1 MASDWFRRFTPA
13 PDSGVRLFCFPHAGG
28 AAGAYLALSRRLA
41 PELDVLAA
49 QYPGRQDRRTEPPLD
64 DLGRLVDALADELTP
79 LCGDGDRPYAF
90 LGHSMG
96 ALVAYELTRALDRR
110 GLPGPRHLFLSGRS
124 APAESD
130 TMDRLDTDEAILARI
145 RLLGGTAVEILD
157 EPELME
163 LVMPPLRA
171 DYRALCSYAWRPG
184 PPLRTPLTV
193 LVGDSDPLVPVEA
206 AAAWREHTT
215 ADSDLRVLP
224 GGHFYLDAHTETVA
238 DIIRTPLEAA

>member
-1 MASDWFRRFTPA
+1 MASDWFRRFATTPG
-13 PDSGVRLFCFPHAGG
+13 SGVRLFCFPHAGG

-41 PELDVLAA
+41 PEFDVLAA
-49 QYPGRQDRRTEPPLD
+49 QYPGRQDRRDEPPLED
-64 DLGRLVDALADELTP
+64 VGSLVEALADQLKP
-79 LCGDGDRPYAF
+79 LCDDGRPYAF

-96 ALVAYELTRALDRR
+96 ALLAYELTRALDGR

-124 APAESD
+124 APARHATGTD
-130 TMDRLDTDEAILARI
+130 LLDTDEKILARI
-145 RLLGGTAVEILD
+145 RLLGGTAGEILD

-171 DYRALCSYAWRPG
+171 DYRALRSYAWQPG

-193 LVGDSDPLVPVEA
+193 LVGDSDPVVPVEA

-215 ADSDLRVLP
+215 AGSDLRVLP
-224 GGHFYLDAHTETVA
+224 GGHFYLDHHTDAVA
-238 DIIRTPLEAA
+238 GIIRTRLEAV